1 MNLSFRKLMKP
12 QITQRTRIPTPIPP
26 QAALLVRLSMLTAE
40 NEDRRQ
46 LNYAEVS
53 LARNMTVSANQK

>member
-1 MNLSFRKLMKP
+1 MKP
-12 QITQRTRIPTPIPP
+12 QITQRTRIPTPILP
-26 QAALLVRLSMLTAE
+26 QAALLVRLSMLTVE

-53 LARNMTVSANQK
+53 LARNMTVSANQR

>member
-1 MNLSFRKLMKP
+1 MKP

-53 LARNMTVSANQK
+53 LARNMTVSANQR